1 MVALADFVQAA
12 DRIQKV
18 VDVVLPTLQSSLL
31 PLEQAGREAV
41 RRSIAEAAA
50 TAQRSASTSLA
61 VGSDVGL
68 DAVVARVDPTA
79 TLDPHT
85 FSVDGAKS
93 HPWIKEDL
101 AHLSHAT
108 TEKDRHDREHG
119 RGSHNPFI
127 NPVPKD
133 GILPWATPE
142 PPRMRDGAQ
151 LQGRHPLIK
160 W

>member
-1 MVALADFVQAA
+1 MVALADLVQAA
-12 DRIQKV
+12 DRVQKAL
-18 VDVVLPTLQSSLL
+18 DVTLPTLQSALP

-68 DAVVARVDPTA
+68 DAVVTRADPTA
-79 TLDPHT
+79 TIDPHT
-85 FSVDGAKS
+85 FSVDGAKG

-108 TEKDRHDREHG
+108 TEKERHDREHG

-133 GILPWATPE
+133 GILPWATPD
-142 PPRMRDGAQ
+142 PPKMRDGAQ
-151 LQGRHPLIK
+151 LQSRHPLMK
-160 W
+160 F

>member
-1 MVALADFVQAA
+1 MVALVDFVQAA

-18 VDVVLPTLQSSLL
+18 VDVALPTLQSALP

-50 TAQRSASTSLA
+50 TAQRSASTSIT

-85 FSVDGAKS
+85 FSVDGAKG

-101 AHLSHAT
+101 SHLSHAT
-108 TEKDRHDREHG
+108 TEMERRDREHR

-142 PPRMRDGAQ
+142 PPKLRDGAQ
-151 LQGRHPLIK
+151 LQSWHPLIK